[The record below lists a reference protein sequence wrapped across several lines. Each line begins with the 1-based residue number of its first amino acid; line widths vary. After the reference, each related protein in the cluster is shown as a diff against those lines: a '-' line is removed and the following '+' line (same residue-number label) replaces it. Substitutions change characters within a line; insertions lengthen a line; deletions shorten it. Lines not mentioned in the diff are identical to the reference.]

1 LEDYVDAEIIAANA
15 SIDSRVSREE
25 EERADADASLETVIG
40 ANLTAMNTADTSLE
54 TVISSNLVAMNNADD
69 SLETV
74 ISSNLVAMNNAD
86 DSLESVISS
95 NLVAMNSK
103 DNALSAEISEC
114 CSIHTAADTSIEG
127 LISVEIS
134 NRVSG
139 DLSLS
144 SSITEAKE
152 SINGKIS
159 TEITDR
165 QSADTSLANAI
176 EDEKERID
184 AILEGSDVDL
194 DQFAEIVSFV
204 NGIDL
209 ENDAA
214 LLNAVTSIGLAI
226 DDVEDAMESA
236 DGSLATALSAAEL
249 DLNGKINTEAS
260 SRVSADGSLET
271 VIATN
276 RTDANTAISAEESAR
291 VAADN
296 SINSRLTTEE
306 TARFDGD
313 KIIRDEL
320 DLAVTNLQ
328 AEDVRLAGLIDA
340 ERDRALAAEEALE
353 EALAAE
359 VANLISNTDLTAID
373 SFSEVVAELG
383 AITEEFNNTYFKK
396 VTVSGLVNGTNKNFT
411 LAFEVRPD
419 SEAIYYNGLLQE
431 EGVDYNINGVN
442 VDFTY
447 FPAAGGKVTAYGVYA

>member
-1 LEDYVDAEIIAANA
+1 
-15 SIDSRVSREE
+15 
-25 EERADADASLETVIG
+25 
-40 ANLTAMNTADTSLE
+40 
-54 TVISSNLVAMNNADD
+54 
-69 SLETV
+69 
-74 ISSNLVAMNNAD
+74 
-86 DSLESVISS
+86 
-95 NLVAMNSK
+95 
-103 DNALSAEISEC
+103 
-114 CSIHTAADTSIEG
+114 
-127 LISVEIS
+127 
-134 NRVSG
+134 
-139 DLSLS
+139 
-144 SSITEAKE
+144 
-152 SINGKIS
+152 
-159 TEITDR
+159 
-165 QSADTSLANAI
+165 
-176 EDEKERID
+176 
-184 AILEGSDVDL
+184 
-194 DQFAEIVSFV
+194 
-204 NGIDL
+204 
-209 ENDAA
+209 
-214 LLNAVTSIGLAI
+214 LNAVTSIGLAI